1 MAARAALV
9 PELAT
14 LDLTQALTRLN
25 SPIVMAQGR
34 HDQVAPSSVAE
45 RYAELLEAPSKQLV
59 V

>member
-1 MAARAALV
+1 V